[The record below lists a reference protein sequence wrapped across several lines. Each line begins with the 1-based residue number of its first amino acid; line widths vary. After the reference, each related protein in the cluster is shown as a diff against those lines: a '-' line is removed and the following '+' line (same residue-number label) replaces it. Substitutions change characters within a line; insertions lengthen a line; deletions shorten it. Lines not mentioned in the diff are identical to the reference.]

1 MAYSITYIYK
11 NLTNQNQLLTKTNL
25 KMKKAFHIF
34 AAMLTSSFAFAQDD
48 TETATPP
55 ATTWGGSAD
64 AYYKYDFSK
73 QMNGLTSFTNSQDSF
88 ELGMASVEA
97 AHSFGKASV
106 FVDLGFGKRA
116 GEFSYNETTDK
127 DINAKFLIKQLF
139 FTYQVTE
146 KFKFVA
152 GSFGT
157 HIGYEV
163 LDAVDNKN
171 YSMSYAFSYGPF
183 FNTGLKAQ
191 YTSGK
196 FTAMF
201 GITNPT
207 DFKSAMDAGSS
218 QKTYIGQLGYIG
230 ETGSAYLN
238 FTSGSTNPTP
248 GTLVV
253 PSDENK
259 TQIDFVASKTISDSF
274 GLGFNA
280 TYAKSKND
288 FDSTLDGE
296 WFALVGYAN
305 YSFKPDLLLAYRIE
319 YFDAKDALNLGTL
332 NGSSVFA
339 NTLSLNYKVGKLTI
353 IPEVR
358 YDAASEDIFLDK
370 DALPTGGSFYALLAT
385 TYSF

>member
-1 MAYSITYIYK
+1 
-11 NLTNQNQLLTKTNL
+11 
-25 KMKKAFHIF
+25 MKKVLHIL
-34 AAMLTSSFAFAQDD
+34 AVMLTSSFAFAQEE
-48 TETATPP
+48 TETATSP

-88 ELGMASVEA
+88 ELGMASVQA
-97 AHSFGKASV
+97 GHTFGKASV

-139 FTYQVTE
+139 FTYQVTD

-157 HIGYEV
+157 HIGYEL
-163 LDAVDNKN
+163 LDAVANKN

-218 QKTYIGQLGYIG
+218 QKTYIAQVGYIG
-230 ETGSAYLN
+230 DTGSAYLN
-238 FTSGSTNPTP
+238 FTSGSSNPA
-248 GTLVV
+248 
-253 PSDENK
+253 SDENK
-259 TQIDFVASKTISDSF
+259 TQIDFVASKTITDAFS
-274 GLGFNA
+274 LGFNA
-280 TYAKSKND
+280 TYAKTKND
-288 FDSTLDGE
+288 IDSALDGD

-305 YSFKPDLLLAYRIE
+305 YAFKSSLSLAYRME
-319 YFDAKDALNLGTL
+319 YFDAKDAAASLGTL
-332 NGSSVFA
+332 TGSNVFA
-339 NTLSLNYKVGKLTI
+339 NTVSLNYKVGKLTI
-353 IPEVR
+353 IPELR
-358 YDAASEDIFLDK
+358 YDAASKDIFLDK
-370 DALPTGGSFYALLAT
+370 DAAPTGGSFFGLVAT

>member
-1 MAYSITYIYK
+1 
-11 NLTNQNQLLTKTNL
+11 
-25 KMKKAFHIF
+25 MKKVLHIL

-48 TETATPP
+48 TETSTPP

-88 ELGMASVEA
+88 ELGMASIEA
-97 AHSFGKASV
+97 GHTFGKASV

-139 FTYQVTE
+139 FTYNVTE

-183 FNTGLKAQ
+183 FNTGVKAQ

-207 DFKSAMDAGSS
+207 DFKSAMDAGST
-218 QKTYIGQLGYIG
+218 QKTYIGQVGYIG

-238 FTSGSTNPTP
+238 FTSGSSNPA
-248 GTLVV
+248 
-253 PSDENK
+253 SDENK
-259 TQIDFVASKTISDSF
+259 TQFDLVASKTISDSF

-280 TYAKSKND
+280 TYAKTKND
-288 FDSTLDGE
+288 FDGDLDGE
-296 WFALVGYAN
+296 WFSLVGYAN
-305 YSFKPDLLLAYRIE
+305 YSFSPSLLLAYRME
-319 YFDAKDALNLGTL
+319 YFDAKDAAPSLGTL
-332 NGSSVFA
+332 TGSSVFA
-339 NTLSLNYKVGKLTI
+339 NTVSLNYKVGKLTI
-353 IPEVR
+353 IPELR
-358 YDAASEDIFLDK
+358 YDAASEDIFLDS
-370 DALPTGGSFYALLAT
+370 DALPTGGSFYGLIAT

>member
-1 MAYSITYIYK
+1 
-11 NLTNQNQLLTKTNL
+11 
-25 KMKKAFHIF
+25 MKKGLYIL
-34 AAMLTSSFAFAQDD
+34 AAMFTSSFAFAQED
-48 TETATPP
+48 TETPVVP

-88 ELGMASVEA
+88 ELGMASINA
-97 AHSFGKASV
+97 GHTFGKASV

-127 DINAKFLIKQLF
+127 DITAKFLIKQLF
-139 FTYQVTE
+139 FTYQVTDE
-146 KFKFVA
+146 LKFVA

-163 LDAVDNKN
+163 LDAVANKN

-207 DFKSAMDAGSS
+207 DFKSAMDAGST
-218 QKTYIGQLGYIG
+218 QKTYIGQVGYVG

-238 FTSGSTNPTP
+238 FTSGSSNPA
-248 GTLVV
+248 
-253 PSDENK
+253 SDENK
-259 TQIDFVASKTISDSF
+259 TQFDLVASKTISDSF
-274 GLGFNA
+274 ALGFNA
-280 TYAKSKND
+280 TYAKTAND

-296 WFALVGYAN
+296 WFSLVGYAN
-305 YSFKPDLLLAYRIE
+305 YSFSPSLLLAYRIE
-319 YFDAKDALNLGTL
+319 YFDAKDAAPSLGTL
-332 NGSSVFA
+332 TGSNVFA
-339 NTLSLNYKVGKLTI
+339 NTVSLNYKVGKLTI
-353 IPEVR
+353 IPELR
-358 YDAASEDIFLDK
+358 YDAASEDIFLDS
-370 DALPTGGSFYALLAT
+370 DALPTGGSFYGLIAT

>member
-1 MAYSITYIYK
+1 
-11 NLTNQNQLLTKTNL
+11 
-25 KMKKAFHIF
+25 MKKVLHIL
-34 AAMLTSSFAFAQDD
+34 AVMLTSSFAFAQDE
-48 TETATPP
+48 TEAATSP

-88 ELGMASVEA
+88 ELGMASVQA
-97 AHSFGKASV
+97 GHTFGKASV

-139 FTYQVTE
+139 FTYQVTD

-163 LDAVDNKN
+163 LDAVGNKN

-196 FTAMF
+196 FTAML
-201 GITNPT
+201 GVTNPT

-218 QKTYIGQLGYIG
+218 QKTYIAQVGYIG

-238 FTSGSTNPTP
+238 FTSGSTNP
-248 GTLVV
+248 V
-253 PSDENK
+253 SDENK
-259 TQIDFVASKTISDSF
+259 TQIDFVASKTITDAFS
-274 GLGFNA
+274 LGFNA
-280 TYAKSKND
+280 TYAKTNND
-288 FDSTLDGE
+288 IDNALDGD

-305 YSFKPDLLLAYRIE
+305 YAFKPSLSLAYRME
-319 YFDAKDALNLGTL
+319 YFDAKKAAASLGTL
-332 NGSSVFA
+332 TGSNVFA
-339 NTLSLNYKVGKLTI
+339 NTVSLNYKVGKLTI
-353 IPEVR
+353 IPELR
-358 YDAASEDIFLDK
+358 YDAASEDVFLDK
-370 DALPTGGSFYALLAT
+370 DAAPTGGSFYGLVAT

>member
-1 MAYSITYIYK
+1 
-11 NLTNQNQLLTKTNL
+11 
-25 KMKKAFHIF
+25 MKKVVHIL

-48 TETATPP
+48 TETSVSP

-88 ELGMASVEA
+88 ELGMASIQA
-97 AHSFGKASV
+97 GHTFGKASV

-127 DINAKFLIKQLF
+127 DIDAKFLIKQLF
-139 FTYQVTE
+139 FTYQITD
-146 KFKFVA
+146 KFKVVA

-163 LDAVDNKN
+163 LDAVGNKN

-183 FNTGLKAQ
+183 FNTGVKAQ

-207 DFKSAMDAGSS
+207 DFKSAMDAGST
-218 QKTYIGQLGYIG
+218 QKTFIAQLGYIG

-259 TQIDFVASKTISDSF
+259 TQIDFVASKTITDAFS
-274 GLGFNA
+274 LGFNA
-280 TYAKSKND
+280 TYAKTKND
-288 FDSTLDGE
+288 FDSDLDGD
-296 WFALVGYAN
+296 WFSLVGYAN
-305 YSFKPDLLLAYRIE
+305 YAFKPSLSLAYRME
-319 YFDAKDALNLGTL
+319 YFDAKDAAANVGTL
-332 NGSSVFA
+332 MGSNVFA
-339 NTLSLNYKVGKLTI
+339 NTVSLNYKVGKLTI
-353 IPEVR
+353 IPELR
-358 YDAASEDIFLDK
+358 YDAASEDIFLNK
-370 DALPTGGSFYALLAT
+370 DAMPTGGSFFGLIAT

>member
-1 MAYSITYIYK
+1 
-11 NLTNQNQLLTKTNL
+11 
-25 KMKKAFHIF
+25 MKKVFHIL

-48 TETATPP
+48 TEASVSP

-88 ELGMASVEA
+88 ELGMASIQA
-97 AHSFGKASV
+97 GHKFGKASV
-106 FVDLGFGKRA
+106 FVDLGFGTRA
-116 GEFSYNETTDK
+116 EEFSYNEENT
-127 DINAKFLIKQLF
+127 KFIIKQLF
-139 FTYQVTE
+139 FTYDITD
-146 KFKFVA
+146 KFKVVA

-157 HIGYEV
+157 HIGYEL
-163 LDAVDNKN
+163 LDAVSNKN

-183 FNTGLKAQ
+183 FNTGVKAQ
-191 YTSGK
+191 YTAGK

-207 DFKSAMDAGSS
+207 DFKSAMDAGST
-218 QKTYIGQLGYIG
+218 QKTYVGQLGYVA

-248 GTLVV
+248 GTVI
-253 PSDENK
+253 PPTDENK

-280 TYAKSKND
+280 TYAKVTND
-288 FDSTLDGE
+288 FNSDLDGE
-296 WFALVGYAN
+296 WFSLVGYAN
-305 YSFKPDLLLAYRIE
+305 YAFKESLSLAYRVE
-319 YFDAKDALNLGTL
+319 YFDAKDALNLGVL

-353 IPEVR
+353 IPELR

-370 DALPTGGSFYALLAT
+370 DALPTGGSFFGLIAT

>member
-1 MAYSITYIYK
+1 
-11 NLTNQNQLLTKTNL
+11 
-25 KMKKAFHIF
+25 MKKVVHIL

-48 TETATPP
+48 TESSVSP

-88 ELGMASVEA
+88 ELGMASIQA
-97 AHSFGKASV
+97 SHTFGKASV

-127 DINAKFLIKQLF
+127 DIYSKFLIKQLF
-139 FTYQVTE
+139 FTYQITD
-146 KFKFVA
+146 KFKVVA

-163 LDAVDNKN
+163 LDAVGNKN

-183 FNTGLKAQ
+183 FNTGVKAQ

-207 DFKSAMDAGSS
+207 DFKSAMDAGSK
-218 QKTYIGQLGYIG
+218 QKTYIAQLGYIG

-238 FTSGSTNPTP
+238 FTSGSSNPA
-248 GTLVV
+248 
-253 PSDENK
+253 SEENK
-259 TQIDFVASKTISDSF
+259 TQIDFVGSKTITDAFS
-274 GLGFNA
+274 LGFNA
-280 TYAKSKND
+280 TYAKTKND
-288 FDSTLDGE
+288 IASVDDGE

-305 YSFKPDLLLAYRIE
+305 YAFKPSLSLAYRME
-319 YFDAKDALNLGTL
+319 YFDAKDAAASLGTVA
-332 NGSSVFA
+332 GSNVFA
-339 NTLSLNYKVGKLTI
+339 NTVSLNYKVGKLTI
-353 IPEVR
+353 IPELR
-358 YDAASEDIFLDK
+358 YDAASEDVFLDK
-370 DALPTGGSFYALLAT
+370 DAAPTGGSFFGLIAT

>member
-1 MAYSITYIYK
+1 
-11 NLTNQNQLLTKTNL
+11 
-25 KMKKAFHIF
+25 MKKVLHIL
-34 AAMLTSSFAFAQDD
+34 AAMLTSSFAFAQEDA
-48 TETATPP
+48 ETPVVP

-88 ELGMASVEA
+88 ELGMASINA
-97 AHSFGKASV
+97 GHTFGKASV

-127 DINAKFLIKQLF
+127 DITAKFLIKQLF
-139 FTYQVTE
+139 FTYQVTDE
-146 KFKFVA
+146 FKFVA

-163 LDAVDNKN
+163 LDAVGNKN

-218 QKTYIGQLGYIG
+218 QKTYIGQVGYVG

-238 FTSGSTNPTP
+238 FTSGSSNPA
-248 GTLVV
+248 
-253 PSDENK
+253 SDENK
-259 TQIDFVASKTISDSF
+259 TQFDLVASKTINDSF
-274 GLGFNA
+274 ALGFNA
-280 TYAKSKND
+280 TYAKTAND
-288 FDSTLDGE
+288 FDSTLDGD
-296 WFALVGYAN
+296 WFSLVGYAN
-305 YSFKPDLLLAYRIE
+305 YSFNPSLLLAYRIE
-319 YFDAKDALNLGTL
+319 YFDAKDAAPSLGTL
-332 NGSSVFA
+332 TGSNVFA
-339 NTLSLNYKVGKLTI
+339 NTVSLNYKVGKLTI
-353 IPEVR
+353 IPEFR
-358 YDAASEDIFLDK
+358 YDAASEDIFLDS
-370 DALPTGGSFYALLAT
+370 DANPTGGSFFGLIAT

>member
-1 MAYSITYIYK
+1 
-11 NLTNQNQLLTKTNL
+11 
-25 KMKKAFHIF
+25 MKKVLHIL

-48 TETATPP
+48 TDAATPP

-88 ELGMASVEA
+88 ELGMASVNA
-97 AHSFGKASV
+97 GHTFGKASV

-146 KFKFVA
+146 KFKLVA

-163 LDAVDNKN
+163 LDAVGNKN

-183 FNTGLKAQ
+183 FNTGVKGQ

-218 QKTYIGQLGYIG
+218 QKTYIGQVGYVG
-230 ETGSAYLN
+230 ETGSVYLN
-238 FTSGSTNPTP
+238 FTSGSANPA
-248 GTLVV
+248 
-253 PSDENK
+253 SDENK
-259 TQIDFVASKTISDSF
+259 TQFDLVASKTLSDSF
-274 GLGFNA
+274 ALGFNA
-280 TYAKSKND
+280 TYAKTNND
-288 FDSTLDGE
+288 FDSTLDGD
-296 WFALVGYAN
+296 WFSLVGYAN
-305 YSFKPDLLLAYRIE
+305 YSFSPSLLLAYRME
-319 YFDAKDALNLGTL
+319 YFDAKDAAPSLGTL
-332 NGSSVFA
+332 TGSNVFA
-339 NTLSLNYKVGKLTI
+339 NTVSLNYKVGKLTI
-353 IPEVR
+353 IPEFR
-358 YDAASEDIFLDK
+358 YDAASEDIFLDS
-370 DALPTGGSFYALLAT
+370 DANPTGGSFFGLIAT

>member
-1 MAYSITYIYK
+1 
-11 NLTNQNQLLTKTNL
+11 
-25 KMKKAFHIF
+25 MKKVLHVL
-34 AAMLTSSFAFAQDD
+34 AAMLTSSFAFAQDE
-48 TETATPP
+48 TEASVSP

-88 ELGMASVEA
+88 ELGMASIQA
-97 AHSFGKASV
+97 AHTFGKASV

-127 DINAKFLIKQLF
+127 DVTAKFLIKQLF
-139 FTYQVTE
+139 FTYQVTD
-146 KFKFVA
+146 KFKVVA

-163 LDAVDNKN
+163 LDAIGNKN

-183 FNTGLKAQ
+183 FNTGVKAV

-196 FTAMF
+196 FTAMA

-218 QKTYIGQLGYIG
+218 QKTYIAQLGYIG
-230 ETGSAYLN
+230 DTGSAYLN
-238 FTSGSTNPTP
+238 FTSGSSNPA
-248 GTLVV
+248 
-253 PSDENK
+253 SDENK
-259 TQIDFVASKTISDSF
+259 TQIDFVASKTITDAFS
-274 GLGFNA
+274 LGFNA
-280 TYAKSKND
+280 TYAKTKND
-288 FDSTLDGE
+288 FDSELDGD

-305 YSFKPDLLLAYRIE
+305 YAFMPSLSLAYRIE
-319 YFDAKDALNLGTL
+319 YFDAKDAAASLGTL
-332 NGSSVFA
+332 TGSNVFA
-339 NTLSLNYKVGKLTI
+339 NTVSLNYKVGKLTI
-353 IPEVR
+353 IPELR
-358 YDAASEDIFLDK
+358 YDAASNDIFLDK
-370 DALPTGGSFYALLAT
+370 DVAPTGGSFFGLIAT

>member
-1 MAYSITYIYK
+1 
-11 NLTNQNQLLTKTNL
+11 
-25 KMKKAFHIF
+25 MKKVLHIL
-34 AAMLTSSFAFAQDD
+34 AVMLTSSFAFAQEE
-48 TETATPP
+48 TETATSP

-88 ELGMASVEA
+88 ELGMASVQA
-97 AHSFGKASV
+97 GHTFGKASV

-139 FTYQVTE
+139 FTYQVTD

-163 LDAVDNKN
+163 LDAIGNKN

-218 QKTYIGQLGYIG
+218 QKTYIAQVGYIG
-230 ETGSAYLN
+230 DTGSAYLN
-238 FTSGSTNPTP
+238 FTSGSSNPA
-248 GTLVV
+248 
-253 PSDENK
+253 SDENK
-259 TQIDFVASKTISDSF
+259 TQIDFVASKTITDAFS
-274 GLGFNA
+274 LGFNA
-280 TYAKSKND
+280 TYAKTKND
-288 FDSTLDGE
+288 IDSALDGD

-305 YSFKPDLLLAYRIE
+305 YAFKPSLSLAYRME
-319 YFDAKDALNLGTL
+319 YFDAKDAAGSLGALT
-332 NGSSVFA
+332 GSNVFA
-339 NTLSLNYKVGKLTI
+339 NTVSLNYKVGKLTI
-353 IPEVR
+353 IPELR
-358 YDAASEDIFLDK
+358 YDAASQDIFLDK
-370 DALPTGGSFYALLAT
+370 DAAPTGGSFFGLVAT

>member
-1 MAYSITYIYK
+1 
-11 NLTNQNQLLTKTNL
+11 
-25 KMKKAFHIF
+25 MKKVLHVV

-48 TETATPP
+48 TETTAVVP

-88 ELGMASVEA
+88 ELGMASIEA
-97 AHSFGKASV
+97 GHTFGKASV

-127 DINAKFLIKQLF
+127 DITAKFLIKQLF
-139 FTYQVTE
+139 FTYQITDE
-146 KFKFVA
+146 FKVVA

-183 FNTGLKAQ
+183 FNTGVKAQ

-207 DFKSAMDAGSS
+207 DFKSAMDAGST
-218 QKTYIGQLGYIG
+218 QKTYIGQVGYIG

-238 FTSGSTNPTP
+238 FTSGSSNPA
-248 GTLVV
+248 
-253 PSDENK
+253 SDENK
-259 TQIDFVASKTISDSF
+259 SQIDLVASKTISDSF
-274 GLGFNA
+274 GLGLNA
-280 TYAKSKND
+280 TYAKTKND

-296 WFALVGYAN
+296 WFSLVGYAN
-305 YSFKPDLLLAYRIE
+305 YSFSPSLLLAYRVE
-319 YFDAKDALNLGTL
+319 YFDAKDAAPSLGTL
-332 NGSSVFA
+332 TGSSVFA
-339 NTLSLNYKVGKLTI
+339 NTVSLNYKVGKLTI
-353 IPEVR
+353 IPELR
-358 YDAASEDIFLDK
+358 YDAASEDIFLDS
-370 DALPTGGSFYALLAT
+370 DALPTGGSFYGLIAT

>member
-1 MAYSITYIYK
+1 
-11 NLTNQNQLLTKTNL
+11 
-25 KMKKAFHIF
+25 MKKVLHIF

-48 TETATPP
+48 TETATSP

-73 QMNGLTSFTNSQDSF
+73 QMNGLTSFTNSQNSF

-97 AHSFGKASV
+97 GHTFGKASV

-139 FTYQVTE
+139 FTYNVTD

-183 FNTGLKAQ
+183 FNTGVKAQ

-207 DFKSAMDAGSS
+207 DFKSAMDAGST
-218 QKTYIGQLGYIG
+218 QKTFIGQLGYIG

-238 FTSGSTNPTP
+238 FTSGSANPA
-248 GTLVV
+248 
-253 PSDENK
+253 SDENK

-274 GLGFNA
+274 ALGFNA
-280 TYAKSKND
+280 TYAKTKND
-288 FDSTLDGE
+288 FDSDLDGE
-296 WFALVGYAN
+296 WFSLVGYAN
-305 YSFKPDLLLAYRIE
+305 YSFSPSLLLAYRME
-319 YFDAKDALNLGTL
+319 YFDAKDAAPSLGTL
-332 NGSSVFA
+332 TGSNVFA
-339 NTLSLNYKVGKLTI
+339 NTVSLNYKVGKLTI
-353 IPEVR
+353 IPELR

-370 DALPTGGSFYALLAT
+370 DALPTGGSFYALVAT

>member
-1 MAYSITYIYK
+1 
-11 NLTNQNQLLTKTNL
+11 
-25 KMKKAFHIF
+25 MKKVFHIL

-48 TETATPP
+48 TESSVSP

-88 ELGMASVEA
+88 ELGMASIEA
-97 AHSFGKASV
+97 SHTFGKASV

-127 DINAKFLIKQLF
+127 DIAAKFLIKQLF
-139 FTYQVTE
+139 FTYQITD
-146 KFKFVA
+146 KFKVVA

-183 FNTGLKAQ
+183 FNTGVKAQ

-218 QKTYIGQLGYIG
+218 QKTYIAQVGYIG
-230 ETGSAYLN
+230 DTGSAYLN
-238 FTSGSTNPTP
+238 FTSGSSNSA
-248 GTLVV
+248 
-253 PSDENK
+253 SDENK
-259 TQIDFVASKTISDSF
+259 TQIDFVASKTITDAFS
-274 GLGFNA
+274 LGFNA
-280 TYAKSKND
+280 TYAKTKND
-288 FDSTLDGE
+288 FDSDLDGD

-305 YSFKPDLLLAYRIE
+305 YAFKPSLSLAYRME
-319 YFDAKDALNLGTL
+319 YFDAKDAAASLGTL
-332 NGSSVFA
+332 TGSNVFA
-339 NTLSLNYKVGKLTI
+339 NTVSLNYKVGKLTI
-353 IPEVR
+353 IPELR

-370 DALPTGGSFYALLAT
+370 DAAPTGGSFFGLIAT

>member
-1 MAYSITYIYK
+1 
-11 NLTNQNQLLTKTNL
+11 
-25 KMKKAFHIF
+25 MKKVFHIL
-34 AAMLTSSFAFAQDD
+34 AAMLTSSFVFAQEDS
-48 TETATPP
+48 ETPKSP
-55 ATTWGGSAD
+55 ATTFAGSAD

-88 ELGMASVEA
+88 ELGMASIEA
-97 AHSFGKASV
+97 SHSFKKGSV

-127 DINAKFLIKQLF
+127 DITAKFLIKQLY
-139 FTYQVTE
+139 FTYEITD
-146 KFKFVA
+146 KFKVVA
-152 GSFGT
+152 GSFST
-157 HIGYEV
+157 HIGYEL

-183 FNTGLKAQ
+183 FNTGVKAQ

-196 FTAMF
+196 FTAML

-207 DFKSAMDAGSS
+207 DFKSAMDAGTN

-238 FTSGSTNPTP
+238 FTSGSTNP
-248 GTLVV
+248 V
-253 PSDENK
+253 SSENK
-259 TQIDFVASKTISDSF
+259 TQFDLVATKSISDSF

-280 TYAKSKND
+280 TYAQSKDD

-296 WFALVGYAN
+296 WFSLVGYAN
-305 YSFKPDLLLAYRIE
+305 YSFKEDLSLAYRIE

-332 NGSSVFA
+332 NGSSVFG
-339 NTLSLNYKVGKLTI
+339 NTISLNYKVGNLTI
-353 IPEVR
+353 IPELR
-358 YDAASEDIFLDK
+358 YDAASEDIFADS
-370 DALPTGGSFYALLAT
+370 DALPTGGMFFALLAT

>member
-1 MAYSITYIYK
+1 
-11 NLTNQNQLLTKTNL
+11 
-25 KMKKAFHIF
+25 MKKVFHIL
-34 AAMLTSSFAFAQDD
+34 AAMLTSSFAFAQEE
-48 TETATPP
+48 ETSAPP

-88 ELGMASVEA
+88 ELGMASIEA
-97 AHSFGKASV
+97 GHTFGKASV

-139 FTYQVTE
+139 FTYNLTE
-146 KFKFVA
+146 KFKVVV

-183 FNTGLKAQ
+183 FNTGVKAQ

-201 GITNPT
+201 GVTNPT

-218 QKTYIGQLGYIG
+218 QKTYIGQVGYIG

-238 FTSGSTNPTP
+238 FTSGSSNPA
-248 GTLVV
+248 
-253 PSDENK
+253 SDENK
-259 TQIDFVASKTISDSF
+259 TQIDFVASKTITDAF
-274 GLGFNA
+274 ALGFNA
-280 TYAKSKND
+280 TYAKTKND
-288 FDSTLDGE
+288 FDSSLDGD
-296 WFALVGYAN
+296 WYSLVGYAN
-305 YSFKPDLLLAYRIE
+305 YSFSPSLLLAYRLE
-319 YFDAKDALNLGTL
+319 YFDAKDAALSLGTL
-332 NGSSVFA
+332 AGSNVFA
-339 NTLSLNYKVGKLTI
+339 NTVSLNYKVGKLTI
-353 IPEVR
+353 IPELR
-358 YDAASEDIFLDK
+358 YDAASNDIFLDK
-370 DALPTGGSFYALLAT
+370 DAAPTGGSFFGLIAT

>member
-1 MAYSITYIYK
+1 
-11 NLTNQNQLLTKTNL
+11 
-25 KMKKAFHIF
+25 MKKVLHIL
-34 AAMLTSSFAFAQDD
+34 AVMLTSSFAFAQEDS
-48 TETATPP
+48 ETSTSP

-97 AHSFGKASV
+97 GHTFGKASV

-127 DINAKFLIKQLF
+127 DIDAKFLIKQLF
-139 FTYQVTE
+139 FTYQITD
-146 KFKFVA
+146 KFKVVA

-183 FNTGLKAQ
+183 FNTGVKAQ

-218 QKTYIGQLGYIG
+218 QKTYIGQVGYIG
-230 ETGSAYLN
+230 DTGSAYLN
-238 FTSGSTNPTP
+238 FTSGSGNPA
-248 GTLVV
+248 
-253 PSDENK
+253 SDENK
-259 TQIDFVASKTISDSF
+259 TQIDFVASKTLNDSF
-274 GLGFNA
+274 ALGFNA
-280 TYAKSKND
+280 TYAKTKND
-288 FDSTLDGE
+288 FDSALDGD
-296 WFALVGYAN
+296 WFSLVGYAN
-305 YSFKPDLLLAYRIE
+305 YTFNPSLLLAYRME
-319 YFDAKDALNLGTL
+319 YFDAKDAAPSLGTL
-332 NGSSVFA
+332 TGSNVFA
-339 NTLSLNYKVGKLTI
+339 NTVSLNYKVGKLTI
-353 IPEVR
+353 IPELR

-370 DALPTGGSFYALLAT
+370 DALPTGGSFYALIAT

>member
-1 MAYSITYIYK
+1 
-11 NLTNQNQLLTKTNL
+11 
-25 KMKKAFHIF
+25 MKKVFHVL
-34 AAMLTSSFAFAQDD
+34 AAMLTSSFAFAQD
-48 TETATPP
+48 EEAASPP

-64 AYYKYDFSK
+64 MYYKYDFSK

-88 ELGMASVEA
+88 ELGMASIEA
-97 AHSFGKASV
+97 GHTFGKASV

-127 DINAKFLIKQLF
+127 DINAKFLIKQLY
-139 FTYQVTE
+139 FTYNLTDE
-146 KFKFVA
+146 FKVVA

-183 FNTGLKAQ
+183 FNTGVKAQ

-196 FTAMF
+196 FTAML

-207 DFKSAMDAGSS
+207 DFKSAMDAGSV
-218 QKTYIGQLGYIG
+218 QKTYIGQVGYIG
-230 ETGSAYLN
+230 DTGSAYLN
-238 FTSGSTNPTP
+238 FTSGSSNPA
-248 GTLVV
+248 
-253 PSDENK
+253 SDENK
-259 TQIDFVASKTISDSF
+259 TQFDLTASKSITDSF
-274 GLGFNA
+274 GLGLNA
-280 TYAKSKND
+280 TYAKTKND

-296 WFALVGYAN
+296 WFSVVGYAN
-305 YSFKPDLLLAYRIE
+305 YSFSPSLLLAYRME
-319 YFDAKDALNLGTL
+319 YFDAKDAAPSLGTL
-332 NGSSVFA
+332 TGSNVFA

-353 IPEVR
+353 IPELR

-370 DALPTGGSFYALLAT
+370 DAAPTGGSFFALLAT

>member
-1 MAYSITYIYK
+1 
-11 NLTNQNQLLTKTNL
+11 
-25 KMKKAFHIF
+25 MKKVLHIF

-48 TETATPP
+48 TETTTSP

-97 AHSFGKASV
+97 GHTFGKASV

-146 KFKFVA
+146 KFKFVV

-218 QKTYIGQLGYIG
+218 QKTYIGQVGYIG

-238 FTSGSTNPTP
+238 FTSGSSNPA
-248 GTLVV
+248 
-253 PSDENK
+253 SDENK
-259 TQIDFVASKTISDSF
+259 TQFDLVASKTLSDSF
-274 GLGFNA
+274 ALGFNA
-280 TYAKSKND
+280 TYAKTKND
-288 FDSTLDGE
+288 FVSADDGE
-296 WFALVGYAN
+296 WFSLVGYAN
-305 YSFKPDLLLAYRIE
+305 YSFSPSLLLAYRME
-319 YFDAKDALNLGTL
+319 YFDAKSAAPSLGTL
-332 NGSSVFA
+332 TGSNVFA
-339 NTLSLNYKVGKLTI
+339 NTVSLNYKVGKLTI
-353 IPEVR
+353 IPELR

-370 DALPTGGSFYALLAT
+370 DAMPTGGSIFALVAT

>member
-1 MAYSITYIYK
+1 
-11 NLTNQNQLLTKTNL
+11 
-25 KMKKAFHIF
+25 MKKVLHIF

-48 TETATPP
+48 TETPVSP

-88 ELGMASVEA
+88 ELGMASIEA
-97 AHSFGKASV
+97 GHTFGKASV

-139 FTYQVTE
+139 FTYNVTD

-183 FNTGLKAQ
+183 FNTGVKAQ

-207 DFKSAMDAGSS
+207 DFKSAMDAGST
-218 QKTYIGQLGYIG
+218 QKTYIGQVGYIG

-238 FTSGSTNPTP
+238 FTSGSSNPA
-248 GTLVV
+248 
-253 PSDENK
+253 SDENK
-259 TQIDFVASKTISDSF
+259 TQFDLVASKTISDSF

-280 TYAKSKND
+280 TYAKTKND
-288 FDSTLDGE
+288 FDGDLDGE
-296 WFALVGYAN
+296 WFSLVGYAN
-305 YSFKPDLLLAYRIE
+305 YTFSPSLLLAYRME
-319 YFDAKDALNLGTL
+319 YFDAKDAAPSLGTL
-332 NGSSVFA
+332 TGSSVFA
-339 NTLSLNYKVGKLTI
+339 NTVSLNYKVGKLTI
-353 IPEVR
+353 IPELR
-358 YDAASEDIFLDK
+358 YDAASEDIFLDS
-370 DALPTGGSFYALLAT
+370 DALPTGGSFYGLIAT